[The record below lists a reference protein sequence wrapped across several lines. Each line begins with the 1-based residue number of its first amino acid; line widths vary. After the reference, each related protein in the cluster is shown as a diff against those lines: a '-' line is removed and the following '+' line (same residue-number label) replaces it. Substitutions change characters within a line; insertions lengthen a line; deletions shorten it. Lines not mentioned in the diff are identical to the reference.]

1 VECGT
6 RSFWFRDCSFA
17 VLRTWLHRRTE
28 ANHGDRGVAAADD
41 RGPRFGSE
49 GLGKRQEGWQVMDT
63 SKASVFRYFLLSIN
77 ICEFAEGMQDVQ
89 KTGEPALLLENDWLI
104 ARGGV

>member
-1 VECGT
+1 
-6 RSFWFRDCSFA
+6 
-17 VLRTWLHRRTE
+17 
-28 ANHGDRGVAAADD
+28 
-41 RGPRFGSE
+41 
-49 GLGKRQEGWQVMDT
+49 MDT